1 MKHVLLIGLLTA
13 SVCGVAAPPPDPA
26 KGRAGGPPPLPPYQ
40 MRAPLPAG
48 DRLAGGKDGAALFSN
63 RCGACHLAGGM
74 GTNLLTKQRMAAGE
88 PPESGLLANRRD
100 LTQTYVKAI
109 VRHGKLAMPR
119 LTRVE
124 VTDAELDSIAKYLGK
139 AGP

>member
-1 MKHVLLIGLLTA
+1 MLIGALPLLIGALAA
-13 SVCGVAAPPPDPA
+13 SVCVA
-26 KGRAGGPPPLPPYQ
+26 AGGPPPLPPPYQ

-48 DRLAGGKDGAALFSN
+48 DRLTQGKDGAALFSN

-74 GTNLLTKQRMAAGE
+74 GTNLLTKERMAAGQ
-88 PPESGLLANRRD
+88 PAESGMLANRTD
-100 LTQTYVKAI
+100 LTQTFVKVI
-109 VRHGKLAMPR
+109 VRRGKLAMPP

-124 VTDAELDSIAKYLGK
+124 VTDAELDSIAKFLGK